1 MKPLCARRR
10 LKRLAGQQ
18 SRQMP
23 EPLEL
28 KATRLIYNREET
40 GEGGGFR
47 KRQGQRAIRKERQ
60 KLQRAR
66 KQPKKGNLEKPKRR
80 NVFVKKQHTGQ
91 KKRLR
96 KNTPSAEE
104 RYKRARAL

>member
-1 MKPLCARRR
+1 
-10 LKRLAGQQ
+10 
-18 SRQMP
+18 MP

-28 KATRLIYNREET
+28 KATRLIYNREEA

-66 KQPKKGNLEKPKRR
+66 KQPKKGNWKQGRRR

-104 RYKRARAL
+104 RY

>member
-1 MKPLCARRR
+1 
-10 LKRLAGQQ
+10 
-18 SRQMP
+18 MP

-40 GEGGGFR
+40 GEEGGFR

-60 KLQRAR
+60 KSQHLPSRDRKAYR
-66 KQPKKGNLEKPKRR
+66 KQGRRR

-91 KKRLR
+91 KNRLR